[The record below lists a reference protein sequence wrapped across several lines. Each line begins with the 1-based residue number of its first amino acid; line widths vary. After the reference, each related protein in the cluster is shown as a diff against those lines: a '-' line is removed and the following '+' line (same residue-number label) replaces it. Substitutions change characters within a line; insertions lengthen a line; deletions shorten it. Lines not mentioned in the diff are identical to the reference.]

1 MPRKTVLMMVAVR
14 VPPTMSARDAKRE
27 VRELINNQCNWS
39 ADPGDVRVVKITPP
53 PMGAWARADRI
64 EEAAV
69 ALLDATPDPA
79 DWQAPWMRQL
89 SQAIAGEPVDAR
101 PRAGTVGECDACG
114 EGPFRI
120 DGSDPDV
127 ETTWQQWE
135 CPCCQTWHDRGANA

>member
-1 MPRKTVLMMVAVR
+1 VVAVR

-27 VRELINNQCNWS
+27 VRDLITE
-39 ADPGDVRVVKITPP
+39 AKRRFETEMTLARITPP
-53 PMGAWARADRI
+53 PLAALARADRI

-135 CPCCQTWHDRGANA
+135 CP